1 MDSMKMGLLLIRCR
15 RELYDSTMTRAQNEA
30 SAIIGQQPLLLTYY
44 IRQYGTFC
52 GDAHFTGTRS
62 LV

>member
-15 RELYDSTMTRAQNEA
+15 RELCDSTMTRAHNEA

-44 IRQYGTFC
+44 IR
-52 GDAHFTGTRS
+52 R
-62 LV
+62 